1 MKTLTTLTVI
11 LLLFLTRF
19 LHWLAI
25 FQQKE
30 YRFDRLKAFFNTPEG
45 KKEVR
50 RMLANRH
57 HLHPKKWKRPAMTPR
72 IFLIALSSAILMVA
86 PLILILSSGSTW
98 QVKIIRTLL
107 VVVLEY
113 IFIPLIIGAA
123 AALSSV
129 PAKLKTE
136 NELKKAKK
144 KLAASNPLI
153 IGIGGSYG
161 KTSTKYLIH
170 AILSQKY
177 SVFKTPKSF
186 NTPFSIAKSINQNY
200 QGEKIVLLEY
210 GAYQKGEIKSLT
222 KWFWPE
228 HAVITGFTEQHL
240 HLFGSVEASQ
250 KAESELVAAI
260 IAHGQGKNGK
270 VWYNADDLRV
280 EKILEYAGVSDASV
294 TSAAEK
300 IPYSANQIH
309 DAHLDNHGF
318 LVLNFANKNPTK
330 TKLVGDHYLTNLA
343 GALLVAKFLELN
355 DEEIE
360 KGITAFEPDERFVR
374 SYPGKNIWILDD
386 GGTSNP
392 KGFEQ
397 IIKIAAAFK
406 NQPKALLTS
415 GIVDLGDQSEQIHAR
430 LAELATEV
438 FDQIFYVGDSGKSLF
453 KKAIPQKM
461 VTNPDEITKKLA
473 ILTSDSLLVI
483 EGRIP
488 GWLRPVLKNSG
499 VKV

>member
-1 MKTLTTLTVI
+1 MKTLTALTVI
-11 LLLFLTRF
+11 LLLFLARF

-30 YRFDRLKAFFNTPEG
+30 YRLDRLKAFFNTPEG
-45 KKEVR
+45 KREIK
-50 RMLANRH
+50 RMLINRY
-57 HLHPKKWKRPAMTPR
+57 HLNPKKWKRPAMTSR
-72 IFLIALSSAILMVA
+72 IFLIALFSAILMMI
-86 PLILILSSGSTW
+86 PLILILASSGTW
-98 QVKIIRTLL
+98 QAKIIWALIT
-107 VVVLEY
+107 VVLEY
-113 IFIPLIIGAA
+113 IFMPLIIGATT
-123 AALSSV
+123 ALSSA
-129 PAKLKTE
+129 PARLKTE
-136 NELKKAKK
+136 NELRKAKK

-210 GAYQKGEIKSLT
+210 GAYQKGEIESLT

-250 KAESELVAAI
+250 KAEAELAAAI
-260 IAHGQGKNGK
+260 GAHGQGKNGK
-270 VWYNADDLRV
+270 IWYNADDLRV
-280 EKILEYAGVSDASV
+280 EKILEYAGVSDASGA
-294 TSAAEK
+294 SGAEK

-309 DAHLDNHGF
+309 DAHLDEHGF
-318 LVLNFANKNPTK
+318 LVLNFANKNSTK

-360 KGITAFEPDERFVR
+360 KGIAAFEPDERFIR
-374 SYPGKNIWILDD
+374 SYPGENIWILDD

-406 NQPKALLTS
+406 NQPKVLLTS
-415 GIVDLGDQSEQIHAR
+415 GIVDLGDQSEQIHSR
-430 LAELATEV
+430 LAELASDV

-453 KKAIPQKM
+453 EKTIPQK
-461 VTNPDEITKKLA
+461 VITNPDEITGELA
-473 ILTSDSLLVI
+473 VLTSDSLLVI
-483 EGRIP
+483 EGRMP
-488 GWLRPVLKNSG
+488 GWLKPVLKNSG